1 MAIAATRIKDAL
13 SIMTPISQ
21 LRLPQQQRQ
30 TGKRFPFSASNLS
43 SLPGLD
49 QTGTGL
55 PWIDGSKE
63 WNLNL
68 ISTEI
73 WLCLL
78 SLGQQIMEGGNEG
91 RRKW

>member
-1 MAIAATRIKDAL
+1 MVMKCLVSQFIIGGSKNWRLVSGEIAGVLVA
-13 SIMTPISQ
+13 
-21 LRLPQQQRQ
+21 
-30 TGKRFPFSASNLS
+30 LS